1 MSESRRRLWRILL
14 PLCIGAVLSLA
25 GDLTLYT
32 VLPADAAQ
40 RSVSLGMVGLL
51 LSANRLVRLGSNPLV
66 GLLLSGARRRGFV
79 LSGFGLG
86 AISTLLYVLADG
98 GALFLI
104 GRLLWGISWSLIN
117 IGSYCMLL
125 DAAGEQDRGWGSG
138 VLQSF
143 IFVGMALNPLL
154 GGVLSDQLGFASALA
169 VCAAIQAVGFLIA
182 LFTLPETLAG
192 PAELRLPLIQAAR
205 SALLRWKT
213 RLSMGSL
220 LAENAINTL
229 RLLLNP
235 RNARQNA
242 VAYYIYFAAN
252 FIGDGILLST
262 LSLYLQ
268 TRFGNT
274 ISPGGR
280 WTIPVVTASGA
291 LLALRAV
298 VAAMVAPL
306 AGHLSDHV
314 VGVGTVREPPLHEL
328 PLLLPQNR
336 RWQTIAWGIFLGA
349 AGLLVI
355 VGLRS
360 PWALL
365 AGVALAASGS
375 AIVITVAPPLVHEI
389 NPTQESGAFLGL
401 LATSADL
408 GTALAPLAT
417 YALLD
422 RLPLD
427 AIYGLAALAL
437 GLGLP
442 LVALAQK
449 RPAAAPAPQN
459 PTPR

>member
-32 VLPADAAQ
+32 VLPANAAQ

-98 GALFLI
+98 NALFLI

-143 IFVGMALNPLL
+143 IFIGMALNPLL
-154 GGVLSDQLGFASALA
+154 GGLLSDRFGFTSALA

-192 PAELRLPLIQAAR
+192 SAGPRLPLTQAAR
-205 SALLRWKT
+205 SALSHWRT
-213 RLSMGSL
+213 RLSMGPL
-220 LAENAINTL
+220 LAENAMNRL
-229 RLLLNP
+229 RLLLNA
-235 RNARQNA
+235 RNARENA

-268 TRFGNT
+268 IHFGNV
-274 ISPGGR
+274 IAPGGAAGR
-280 WTIPVVTASGA
+280 WVIPVATASGA

-298 VAAMVAPL
+298 VSALVAPL

-314 VGVGTVREPPLHEL
+314 VGALRKP
-328 PLLLPQNR
+328 PLLLPQTR
-336 RWQTIAWGIFLGA
+336 RWQAIAWGIFLGA

-355 VGLRS
+355 VGLRN

-389 NPTQESGAFLGL
+389 NPTQESSAFLGL
-401 LATSADL
+401 LATSADM

-449 RPAAAPAPQN
+449 RPAAAPVPQN

>member
-1 MSESRRRLWRILL
+1 VSESRRRLWRILL

-32 VLPADAAQ
+32 ILPANAAQ
-40 RSVSLGMVGLL
+40 RSVSMGMVGLL

-66 GLLLSGARRRGFV
+66 GLLLNGARRRGFV
-79 LSGFGLG
+79 LAGFGLG
-86 AISTLLYVLADG
+86 AISTLLYVLAGDD
-98 GALFLI
+98 ALFLI

-143 IFVGMALNPLL
+143 IFIGMALNPLL
-154 GGVLSDQLGFASALA
+154 GGLLSDRFGFTSALA
-169 VCAAIQAVGFLIA
+169 VCAAIQAAGFLIA
-182 LFTLPETLAG
+182 LFTLPETLADSTG
-192 PAELRLPLIQAAR
+192 PRPPFAWAAR
-205 SALLRWKT
+205 GALLHWRA
-213 RLSMGSL
+213 RLSMSPL
-220 LAENAINTL
+220 LAENAVSRL
-229 RLLLNP
+229 RLLLNSH
-235 RNARQNA
+235 NARQNA

-268 TRFGNT
+268 THFGSA
-274 ISPGGR
+274 IAPGGAAGR
-280 WTIPVVTASGA
+280 WIIPVATASGA

-298 VAAMVAPL
+298 VAALVAPL
-306 AGHLSDHV
+306 AGHLSDHM
-314 VGVGTVREPPLHEL
+314 VGAAREPSRPSL
-328 PLLLPQNR
+328 PHHR
-336 RWQTIAWGIFLGA
+336 RWQAIAWGVFLGA

-355 VGLRS
+355 VGLRN

-375 AIVITVAPPLVHEI
+375 AIVITVAPPLVREI
-389 NPTQESGAFLGL
+389 NPAQESGAFLGL

-427 AIYGLAALAL
+427 GIYGLAALAL

-442 LVALAQK
+442 LVGLAST
-449 RPAAAPAPQN
+449 RPAAAPASQN
-459 PTPR
+459 PTSR